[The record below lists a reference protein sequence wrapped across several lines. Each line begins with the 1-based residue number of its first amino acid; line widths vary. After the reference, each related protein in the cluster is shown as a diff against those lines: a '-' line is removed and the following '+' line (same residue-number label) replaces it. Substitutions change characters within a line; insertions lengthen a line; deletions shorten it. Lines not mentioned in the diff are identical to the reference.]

1 MRSVLVSLLLLSA
14 ACGLRRPG
22 DPYRV
27 TVDVGP
33 WMKQLATDDELDR
46 VEARGRL
53 EALGE
58 AGFPALRAGLH
69 REPPSARV
77 GICEALWRVA
87 GPEAVPILI
96 EAAHDT
102 NPDVRQQAL
111 LGLGHIGDLRG
122 RPTVEAGLDDP
133 SSPVRL
139 AAALSCRAPDL
150 CVSPAALARLVDIAI
165 HDDIPTSLW
174 AHAALVHIMGRGGE
188 PAKIVQADIER
199 TAVPAVATGSLDERA
214 RAAILASD
222 IGNAA
227 GAKVLNEAATK
238 ASNPQLR
245 QQAILALGRVGDA
258 SAVPV
263 LAGLLRQPDTE
274 TSNYSYQAL
283 TSASARGIPEA
294 QHALEAYHG
303 PRPTQ
308 PVSRPVP

>member
-1 MRSVLVSLLLLSA
+1 MRSVLVSLLLLPA
-14 ACGLRRPG
+14 ACGFGRAG

-77 GICEALWRVA
+77 GICEALWRVDTS
-87 GPEAVPILI
+87 EAVPILI
-96 EAAHDT
+96 EPAHDAS
-102 NPDVRQQAL
+102 PDVRRQAM

-139 AAALSCRAPDL
+139 TAALSCRAPDL
-150 CVSPAALARLVDIAI
+150 CTSPSAITRLVDIAI
-165 HDDIPTSLW
+165 HDDIPNSLW
-174 AHAALVHIMGRGGE
+174 AHAALAHIMDRGGE
-188 PAKIVQADIER
+188 PAQLAQANIER
-199 TAVPAVATGSLDERA
+199 TAVPAVAIGSLDERA

-222 IGNAA
+222 IGNA
-227 GAKVLNEAATK
+227 
-238 ASNPQLR
+238 
-245 QQAILALGRVGDA
+245 
-258 SAVPV
+258 
-263 LAGLLRQPDTE
+263 
-274 TSNYSYQAL
+274 
-283 TSASARGIPEA
+283 
-294 QHALEAYHG
+294 
-303 PRPTQ
+303 
-308 PVSRPVP
+308 

>member
-1 MRSVLVSLLLLSA
+1 MRSAVALLLLAA
-14 ACGLRRPG
+14 ACGLPHPS

-33 WMKQLATDDELDR
+33 WMHDLATDDEMDR
-46 VEARGRL
+46 VEARSRL

-77 GICEALWRVA
+77 GICEAVWRL
-87 GPEAVPILI
+87 GLTDGVPILI
-96 EAAHDT
+96 EAAHDPA
-102 NPDVRQQAL
+102 PDVRQQAM

-122 RPTVEAGLDDP
+122 RPVVEAGLDDP

-165 HDDIPTSLW
+165 HDDIPNSLW
-174 AHAALVHIMGRGGE
+174 ARAALVHIMGRGGE
-188 PAKIVQADIER
+188 TAQVVQANIER
-199 TAVPAVATGSLDERA
+199 TAVPAVAAGSLDERA

-227 GAKVLNEAATK
+227 GAKVLNEAAIK

-245 QQAILALGRVGDA
+245 QQAIYALGRVGDA

-263 LAGLLRQPDTE
+263 LAGLLRQPDTD

-283 TSASARGIPEA
+283 TSAAARGIPEA

-308 PVSRPVP
+308 PVAPPPP

>member
-1 MRSVLVSLLLLSA
+1 MRSALVSLLLLSA

-33 WMKQLATDDELDR
+33 WMHQLATDDELDR

-58 AGFPALRAGLH
+58 AGLPALRAGLH

-77 GICEALWRVA
+77 GIGEALGRLGLA
-87 GPEAVPILI
+87 GCVPILI
-96 EAAHDT
+96 EAAHDPT
-102 NPDVRQQAL
+102 PDVRRQAM

-139 AAALSCRAPDL
+139 TAALSCRAPDL
-150 CVSPAALARLVDIAI
+150 CTSPAALARLVDIAI
-165 HDDIPTSLW
+165 HDDIPNSLW
-174 AHAALVHIMGRGGE
+174 ARAALVHIMMRGGE
-188 PAKIVQADIER
+188 PAQAVQGNIER
-199 TAVPAVATGSLDERA
+199 TAVPAVATGSLDERT
-214 RAAILASD
+214 RAALLASD

-227 GAKVLNEAATK
+227 GAKVLNEAAIK
-238 ASNPQLR
+238 ASDPQLR
-245 QQAILALGRVGDA
+245 MQAVNALGRVGDA

-263 LAGLLRQPDTE
+263 LAGLLRQPNKEMSDH
-274 TSNYSYQAL
+274 SYQAL
-283 TSASARGIPEA
+283 TDVAARGIPEA
-294 QHALEAYHG
+294 QHALEAYQG
-303 PRPTQ
+303 PRPPQ
-308 PVSRPVP
+308 PVAPPTP